1 MNILHLQLS
10 GGPGGIVSLCR
21 DINKHSAHHNF
32 FYFLFE
38 GGSIADEIAAQGGTV
53 QVATGAKKHPLKAAT
68 ALCIFTPR
76 GG

>member
-32 FYFLFE
+32 
-38 GGSIADEIAAQGGTV
+38 
-53 QVATGAKKHPLKAAT
+53 LKAV
-68 ALCIFTPR
+68 LLPMKLPPR
-76 GG
+76 GAQYKWPPAPRTTR

>member
-21 DINKHSAHHNF
+21 DINKHSAHHNS

-38 GGSIADEIAAQGGTV
+38 GGSIADEIAAQGGTR
-53 QVATGAKKHPLKAAT
+53 TT
-68 ALCIFTPR
+68 R
-76 GG
+76 